1 MHSLGTGALLLA
13 GPPPPPCHH
22 PHAPTTQP
30 PNHLHGQPPTDTRIS
45 LLLPCVCVCSKIEAQ
60 TRQVLSGK
68 DINDIYDGSQ
78 EAVSGAG
85 RGWGALWVFL
95 FLLLEGAF
103 TGGGGPCRH

>member
-1 MHSLGTGALLLA
+1 MHSLGPGALLLA

-30 PNHLHGQPPTDTRIS
+30 PNHGQPPTDTRIS

-78 EAVSGAG
+78 EAVS
-85 RGWGALWVFL
+85 
-95 FLLLEGAF
+95 
-103 TGGGGPCRH
+103 

>member
-1 MHSLGTGALLLA
+1 MHSLGTDALLLA

-30 PNHLHGQPPTDTRIS
+30 PNHLHSQPPTHTRIS
-45 LLLPCVCVCSKIEAQ
+45 LLLPCVCVCVCSKIEAQ

-78 EAVSGAG
+78 EAVS
-85 RGWGALWVFL
+85 
-95 FLLLEGAF
+95 
-103 TGGGGPCRH
+103 

>member
-1 MHSLGTGALLLA
+1 VHSHPHPHSLNT
-13 GPPPPPCHH
+13 
-22 PHAPTTQP
+22 
-30 PNHLHGQPPTDTRIS
+30 S
-45 LLLPCVCVCSKIEAQ
+45 LLPTVRGCLYVCSKIEAQ

-85 RGWGALWVFL
+85 RGWGALLVFL